1 MGIVGKLCFQGH
13 WAPCWDIQPC
23 RTRLSFLHLFQ
34 GSLDNMTCIL
44 VCFPGAPRPH
54 EEAIRK
60 EQELDAVLGR
70 RVAEL
75 CSSAQEPPSLNTVF
89 RTLASEDIHDLPP
102 GGGVYCKAAVIAEAY
117 SQLCQASG
125 ERREK
130 GQNRAGQPTGTHSSS
145 ALDLKT

>member
-70 RVAEL
+70 RVAGEQAPGARRQGWSASRGTPITPASFSEL

-102 GGGVYCKAAVIAEAY
+102 GGGVYCK
-117 SQLCQASG
+117 
-125 ERREK
+125 
-130 GQNRAGQPTGTHSSS
+130 
-145 ALDLKT
+145 